1 MFTVARALIESA
13 VIVVAAVS
21 WLRVAF
27 IILS

>member
-13 VIVVAAVS
+13 VIVVAAAS